1 MKIIIAVPIT
11 LVMVYRAW
19 SKASL
24 THAGI
29 VAAILTA
36 GAHAVHPW
44 NLPFGLLITFFLAGT
59 RVTKVCILTIFRFKK
74 THGWQVKQHIKSK
87 LTIHASG
94 DVGKEGSRTHV
105 QVFANSGVASVLS
118 ILHAYQLIHREENY
132 CHSWPGNLLFI
143 GIVANYAAVAA
154 DTFSSELGILSKSQ
168 PRLITSLTLR
178 KVPPGTNGGVTFFGL
193 VAAVLGSSIIVIA
206 SILLTPFCQSSIP
219 KNERDGS
226 RTWTFSDKLKF
237 SIAMIIWGALGSV
250 LDSFLGGWLQQSVVD
265 TKSGK
270 IVEGNGGKK
279 VHVETSKNNVQGER
293 LPRDGTFKKEQWK
306 QKNKLSEDPDSSSH
320 YFEGDSSLKIDNLN
334 EESSSI
340 SSSSLE
346 MKPCRVVES
355 GSLAWLDNNEV
366 NFVMA
371 LTMSI
376 GAMVIA
382 SWTLQVPL
390 SCILP

>member
-1 MKIIIAVPIT
+1 MKLIVAVPIT

-36 GAHAVHPW
+36 GAHAIHPW
-44 NLPFGLLITFFLAGT
+44 SVPFGLLITFFLAGT
-59 RVTKVCILTIFRFKK
+59 RVTKIK
-74 THGWQVKQHIKSK
+74 HNIKSK
-87 LTIHASG
+87 LTIQASG
-94 DVGKEGSRTHV
+94 DVGKESSRTHI

-193 VAAVLGSSIIVIA
+193 VAAVLGSSIIVIV

-219 KNERDGS
+219 INERDGS

-237 SIAMIIWGALGSV
+237 SVAMIIWGALGSV
-250 LDSFLGGWLQQSVVD
+250 LDSFLGGWLQQSVID
-265 TKSGK
+265 TRSGK

-279 VHVETSKNNVQGER
+279 VLLENSKHKIPGDKLQ
-293 LPRDGTFKKEQWK
+293 RDGSLKREQWR
-306 QKNKLSEDPDSSSH
+306 QNIVLSETLNSSLDD
-320 YFEGDSSLKIDNLN
+320 FDGDSCVKTNSCS
-334 EESSSI
+334 EESSLI
-340 SSSSLE
+340 GFKSLD
-346 MKPCRVVES
+346 MKPSRVVES

-371 LTMSI
+371 LTMSV
-376 GAMVIA
+376 GAMIIA

-390 SCILP
+390 SSLLP

>member
-1 MKIIIAVPIT
+1 MKMIFAIPIT

-19 SKASL
+19 SKATL

-36 GAHAVHPW
+36 GAHAIHPW
-44 NLPFGLLITFFLAGT
+44 NVPFGLLITFFIAGT
-59 RVTKVCILTIFRFKK
+59 RVTKIKY
-74 THGWQVKQHIKSK
+74 HIKSK
-87 LTIHASG
+87 LTIQASG
-94 DVGKEGSRTHV
+94 DIGKESPRTHI

-118 ILHAYQLIHREENY
+118 MLHAYQLIHREENY
-132 CHSWPGNLLFI
+132 CHSWPGNLLFT

-193 VAAVLGSSIIVIA
+193 VAALLGSSIIVIA

-219 KNERDGS
+219 INERDGS
-226 RTWTFSDKLKF
+226 RTWTFSDKLRF
-237 SIAMIIWGALGSV
+237 SIAMIIWGAMGSV
-250 LDSFLGGWLQQSVVD
+250 VDSFLGGWLQQSVID
-265 TKSGK
+265 TRSGK

-279 VHVETSKNNVQGER
+279 VIVEILKYNVLEER
-293 LPRDGTFKKEQWK
+293 LLRDGSLKRDR
-306 QKNKLSEDPDSSSH
+306 LSEAPDSSSH
-320 YFEGDSSLKIDNLN
+320 YFDGDSSTKTDKFN
-334 EESSSI
+334 EEGSSI
-340 SSSSLE
+340 SSKSLE
-346 MKPCRVVES
+346 MKPSRVVES

-376 GAMVIA
+376 GAMIIA
-382 SWTLQVPL
+382 SLTLQVPL
-390 SCILP
+390 SSLLP